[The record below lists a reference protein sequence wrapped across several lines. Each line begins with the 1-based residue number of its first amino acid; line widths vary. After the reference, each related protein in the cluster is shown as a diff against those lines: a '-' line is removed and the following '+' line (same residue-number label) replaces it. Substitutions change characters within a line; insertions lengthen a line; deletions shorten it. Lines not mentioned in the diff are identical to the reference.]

1 MPGSCGSKVSGSL
14 VLVVLWFS
22 GSLVL
27 WFSGS
32 LVLWFS
38 GSLVL
43 WFSGSCESLVVF
55 SSSSL
60 ALLFSGSLCSFS
72 LVLFFSGSVVL
83 GLVVFWLSFSLVVCS
98 PVVVVLWFFIC
109 FVLWY
114 SGSLVLTGLH
124 LHINLHL
131 IKSVKIVRYHT
142 NYKYLNK
149 NSTKGY

>member
-1 MPGSCGSKVSGSL
+1 MRGSCGSKVSGSL

-83 GLVVFWLSFSLVVCS
+83 GLVVFWFFFSGCLFSGC
-98 PVVVVLWFFIC
+98 C
-109 FVLWY
+109 
-114 SGSLVLTGLH
+114 GSLVLH
-124 LHINLHL
+124 LFCSLVFRFFGSHWSTSTY
-131 IKSVKIVRYHT
+131 KSA
-142 NYKYLNK
+142 LN
-149 NSTKGY
+149 